1 MSNKRSHVQL
11 FNPPAEKY
19 YARKRVN
26 EPLRVPVAP
35 PCAPLR
41 QDRRTPDAPT
51 APRCHDGV
59 SGDSNGGREEEEG
72 EEEGGKEEGG
82 RRERRIL
89 THPLLEVCQFLLA
102 RSGRRQWQYLE
113 ITQRK
118 REGNAPSVT
127 PPSIPPQIKKLLR
140 SQNESKKEKENFHP
154 SSL

>member
-82 RRERRIL
+82 RGGSSLTHCWKSVSSSSRAQVDDSGNIWKSHRER
-89 THPLLEVCQFLLA
+89 
-102 RSGRRQWQYLE
+102 GRE
-113 ITQRK
+113 
-118 REGNAPSVT
+118 T
-127 PPSIPPQIKKLLR
+127 PPL
-140 SQNESKKEKENFHP
+140 
-154 SSL
+154 